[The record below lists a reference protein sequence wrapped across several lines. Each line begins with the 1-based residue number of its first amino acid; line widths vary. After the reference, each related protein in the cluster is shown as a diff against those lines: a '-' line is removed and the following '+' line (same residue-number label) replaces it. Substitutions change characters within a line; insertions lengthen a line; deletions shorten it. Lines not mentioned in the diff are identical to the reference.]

1 MDVIM
6 NMNDKL
12 SIEQAN
18 PLSGIKH
25 VTNHSSDIK
34 PFCTKVEFK
43 SETGLIVT
51 LPNDDTC
58 LLSTPELEDNMEIKP
73 GDEIDILFH
82 PEGLAMKDNGTF
94 RLYMNVLSKA
104 RDGQIFK
111 ASVIAATRQGL
122 LISIEGIQCFMPEGQ
137 IGLEKRD
144 DLQTFVGDT
153 IDVKLISVK
162 LKEKEGNRFLPIVS
176 HKILEDEKNVIE
188 AQDKLRVLKVGNIIQ
203 GTVKSIASYGVFV
216 TLFPSVDGLIHITDL
231 SWERISDPSEI
242 LSVGQIISVVIL
254 DIKQMD
260 DGKNKISLGL
270 KQLSQRPWE
279 RFDKNSKE
287 GDVVSGSICNII
299 DYGIFIMLPSGV
311 QGLVHR
317 TELSWNTKVTSRDFQ
332 KGQIVSAKII
342 NIDWGKEKLLLSI
355 KQMLADPWKNIEDKI
370 AVGDVVEVTINNFKN
385 FRIFVTLANGI
396 EGLIHVSELSWTE
409 KIKKPKDHYTL
420 GDHMNAV
427 ITSIDKDKKKIE
439 LSHKQIL
446 PNPWQEYSVG
456 QHVNAIIT
464 EMDKHGIQV
473 ILENDNLPA
482 FIPAKFLSKDLTL
495 EENSKLVCLIQ
506 EIDENKRRII
516 LAIV

>member
-188 AQDKLRVLKVGNIIQ
+188 AQDKLR
-203 GTVKSIASYGVFV
+203 
-216 TLFPSVDGLIHITDL
+216 
-231 SWERISDPSEI
+231 RSEEHTSE
-242 LSVGQIISVVIL
+242 LQSP
-254 DIKQMD
+254 DH
-260 DGKNKISLGL
+260 
-270 KQLSQRPWE
+270 
-279 RFDKNSKE
+279 
-287 GDVVSGSICNII
+287 
-299 DYGIFIMLPSGV
+299 
-311 QGLVHR
+311 LVCR
-317 TELSWNTKVTSRDFQ
+317 
-332 KGQIVSAKII
+332 
-342 NIDWGKEKLLLSI
+342 LLL
-355 KQMLADPWKNIEDKI
+355 
-370 AVGDVVEVTINNFKN
+370 
-385 FRIFVTLANGI
+385 
-396 EGLIHVSELSWTE
+396 E
-409 KIKKPKDHYTL
+409 KK
-420 GDHMNAV
+420 
-427 ITSIDKDKKKIE
+427 
-439 LSHKQIL
+439 
-446 PNPWQEYSVG
+446 
-456 QHVNAIIT
+456 
-464 EMDKHGIQV
+464 
-473 ILENDNLPA
+473 
-482 FIPAKFLSKDLTL
+482 
-495 EENSKLVCLIQ
+495 
-506 EIDENKRRII
+506 
-516 LAIV
+516 